1 MVHFLIPQFSLWG
14 LGFVWAS
21 VKDNCSTQLDVSSF
35 GWKEWNRVGTFFK
48 SFFVGT
54 FLLGFNWNI
63 TLQVMCFALFCQTT
77 HISHIR
83 YAPQLY

>member
-35 GWKEWNRVGTFFK
+35 GSKEWNRVGTFLK
-48 SFFVGT
+48 A
-54 FLLGFNWNI
+54 FLLGRF
-63 TLQVMCFALFCQTT
+63 
-77 HISHIR
+77 
-83 YAPQLY
+83 Y